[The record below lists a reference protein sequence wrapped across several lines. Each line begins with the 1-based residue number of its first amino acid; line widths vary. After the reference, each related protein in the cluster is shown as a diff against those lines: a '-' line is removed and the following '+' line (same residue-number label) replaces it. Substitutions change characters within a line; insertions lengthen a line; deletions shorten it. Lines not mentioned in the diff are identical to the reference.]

1 MTEVITLGIGGAGVS
16 VCHNLW
22 DYYIQ
27 ERDNNQ
33 EYEKYNQAVNFHEDS
48 AGSYVPR
55 GLFIDTDPT
64 GTDLVQESAIQ
75 HWFNDDHYSTG
86 SDGTGTNYGEG
97 RYTSGREQMPETQD
111 KLRKQAESCD
121 SSPIVFIIGSISGGT
136 GSGLSGLICED
147 LYDEFNIIKY
157 NIYQPPTSL
166 STPNEC
172 FNTMYS
178 TRFCQEYARFSV
190 NVDNDQCVD
199 ILNRLGISDPTYDDI
214 NSLLSSNISMI
225 ASMNRFGH
233 SKSYFSSL
241 EASLISYPCINF
253 LTPSFAP
260 WGVIPKVPNQFP
272 TLNEITE
279 DLFRCSNSL
288 ITTSQQEDQII
299 AANITCFGDVH
310 QEDLISA
317 VEHSQKSDLNTFCDF
332 TNTAMEV
339 NKAELGEGCT
349 RFSNKVT
356 DTLYNMKRYACM
368 LLNSCRTAEVLKRVA
383 TAFDKLCKPRAYFHT
398 YLGLGFGEGEFSENR
413 ESFAWMLQDY
423 FELNAKYPPHE
434 FIEE

>member
-97 RYTSGREQMPETQD
+97 RYTSGREQIPEIQD

-121 SSPIVFIIGSISGGT
+121 SSPIIFIIGSTSGGT
-136 GSGLSGLICED
+136 GSGLSDLICED
-147 LYDEFNIIKY
+147 LYSEFNIIKY
-157 NIYQPPTSL
+157 NIYHPPTSL
-166 STPNEC
+166 SIPNEC

-225 ASMNRFGH
+225 T
-233 SKSYFSSL
+233 
-241 EASLISYPCINF
+241 CINF

-260 WGVIPKVPNQFP
+260 WEVIPKVPNQFP

-299 AANITCFGDVH
+299 AANISKKVDLTDSLLWRCSPGRPH
-310 QEDLISA
+310 QLALVSSSIGSI
-317 VEHSQKSDLNTFCDF
+317 EHSQKSDLNTFCDF

-339 NKAELGEGCT
+339 NKTELGEGCT
-349 RFSNKVT
+349 RFSDKVT
-356 DTLYNMKRYACM
+356 DTLYNMKRSACM
-368 LLNSCRTAEVLKRVA
+368 LLNSGKTAEVLERVA
-383 TAFDKLCKPRAYFHT
+383 TAFDKLCRPRAYFHT
-398 YLGLGFGEGEFSENR
+398 YLGLGFGEGEFTENR
-413 ESFAWMLQDY
+413 EFFACMLQDY
-423 FELNAKYPPHE
+423 FELSAKYQPPE